1 VTPAPASDDQRNLLH
16 DPKDLP
22 LFSNLNKRL
31 RDARGF
37 TLIELLVVVLLIGIL
52 AAIAIPAYMEHQKKG
67 KDADAESNAR
77 NLVSKVEL
85 CYATNEDYTQCDDVA
100 KLGGASEIGI
110 PYGTNPGEASV
121 VTSTKTTF
129 KITAVSRAESD
140 GSNHTYSI
148 TKGAAGTSDKT
159 CTAGATNNNG
169 ACKNGSW

>member
-1 VTPAPASDDQRNLLH
+1 ML
-16 DPKDLP
+16 
-22 LFSNLNKRL
+22 SNLNKRL

-85 CYATNEDYTQCDDVA
+85 CYATNEDYRLCDDVT
-100 KLGGASEIGI
+100 KLGGPGELGV
-110 PYGTNPGEASV
+110 PYGTAEGEASV
-121 VTSTKTTF
+121 ISTTKTTF
-129 KITAVSRAESD
+129 QVTAVSRAETD
-140 GSNHTYSI
+140 GSKHTYSI
-148 TKGAAGTSDKT
+148 TKGPSGVSDKT

-169 ACKNGSW
+169 ACKNGNW